1 MSGRLL
7 LVDDD
12 DDIRAIARLSL
23 ERIGKWEVVTAS
35 SGADAIALVRRDSA
49 FDAVLLDVMMPG
61 LDGPSTL
68 EALRS
73 GLLPGRV
80 PVIFLTAKIQPA
92 DREYLGAL
100 GAAGVIAKP
109 FDPMGLASE
118 VAGLIGRTTDGS

>member
-1 MSGRLL
+1 VSGRLL

-35 SGADAIALVRRDSA
+35 SGTDAIELVREDDA
-49 FDAVLLDVMMPG
+49 FDVVLLDVMMPG

-73 GLLPGRV
+73 GLLADSV

-92 DREYLGAL
+92 DREFLSAL

-118 VAGLIGRTTDGS
+118 VARLIGRTTDGQ